1 MSKRVILLQC
11 AFHAIMATTFG
22 ACFIFLEGSR
32 KHKEKPPEKYTI
44 VDGLWWAVIT
54 MTTVGYGDTFPQV
67 RFIGSG
73 TSKIDKNIK
82 TNAGKLLGAVCSFV
96 GTLGIAFPIPVV
108 VAHFNFLYNLDRDD
122 CKVSV
127 VGVKHPNE
135 RPRISDRCMAHIEI
149 V

>member
-67 RFIGSG
+67 RLYLQAVLLVG
-73 TSKIDKNIK
+73 NIK

-122 CKVSV
+122 CKVS
-127 VGVKHPNE
+127 
-135 RPRISDRCMAHIEI
+135 I

>member
-32 KHKEKPPEKYTI
+32 KDKQNLESPKKYTI

-54 MTTVGYGDTFPQV
+54 MTTVGYGDVFPQ
-67 RFIGSG
+67 
-73 TSKIDKNIK
+73 

-108 VAHFNFLYNLDRDD
+108 VAHFNFLYNLD
-122 CKVSV
+122 
-127 VGVKHPNE
+127 
-135 RPRISDRCMAHIEI
+135 
-149 V
+149 

>member
-1 MSKRVILLQC
+1 
-11 AFHAIMATTFG
+11 MATTFG

-67 RFIGSG
+67 RFYLQEVLLVG
-73 TSKIDKNIK
+73 NIK

-122 CKVSV
+122 CKVS
-127 VGVKHPNE
+127 
-135 RPRISDRCMAHIEI
+135 I